1 MAMRKKNWTAAELER
16 LSQRKPARR
25 LADVPAEVREGLA
38 VGLLSTANLTEW
50 LSVDRPRLA
59 ANTLSQLLDAAHWK
73 RLNHELQLW
82 PKLSALKYSQRLG
95 ALLACELHPKSEAW
109 KRLAQHSSDVIREWA
124 ACCVGYR
131 ADISLPQKM
140 RWIRPMADDL
150 NAGLREIAWISL
162 RNDIARDPRE
172 SILALIPWTKE
183 KSERLRRFAS
193 EVTRPCGVWCNHI
206 TAFKQEPELGLP
218 ILEPLRSDSAKY
230 VRDSV
235 GNWLNDASKTKPEF
249 VRRIAERW
257 QRESPTPQTEA
268 IVRRGLRTL
277 RKKVQ
282 A

>member
-1 MAMRKKNWTAAELER
+1 MSKKNWTAKQLER
-16 LSQRKPARR
+16 LSLRKPARR
-25 LADVPAEVREGLA
+25 LADVPADVREGLA
-38 VGLLSTANLTEW
+38 LGLLSTANLTEW

-59 ANTLSQLLDAAHWK
+59 TTVLSQLLDAAHWK
-73 RLNHELQLW
+73 RLSHELQLL
-82 PKLSALKYSQRLG
+82 PELSALKYSQRLG
-95 ALLACELHPKSEAW
+95 ELLACELHPKSEAW
-109 KRLAQHSSDVIREWA
+109 KQMAQHSSDVIREWA

-131 ADISLPQKM
+131 ADIRLSQKM

-162 RNDIARDPRE
+162 RNDIAQDPRE
-172 SILALIPWTKE
+172 SVLALIPWTQE

-206 TAFKQEPELGLP
+206 AAFKQQPELGLP

-249 VRRIAERW
+249 VLRIAEQW
-257 QRESPTPQTEA
+257 LRESPTKQTEA

-277 RKKVQ
+277 RKKSIQ
-282 A
+282 T